1 MMPRNDGIVL
11 GHVSQRGNSSLG
23 IDEAA
28 RDRVLNNAIAF
39 FGAMK
44 RNFA

>member
-1 MMPRNDGIVL
+1 V
-11 GHVSQRGNSSLG
+11 
-23 IDEAA
+23 DEAA

-44 RNFA
+44 REIV